1 LGLFRNRK
9 SKRVQVAAT
18 SPLMDRIHETML
30 GLGTSRPVF
39 HSEADFQHALAWQI
53 RHDHPDAEVRL
64 ETRPLPD
71 EALFL
76 DVLVRLAGVKIAIE
90 CKYFTKALDT
100 RVAGESF
107 NLRNQGANP
116 IRRYDAVKDITRLE
130 RLVDAGAVDEGLGI
144 VLANDPAYWQPAS
157 GGETIDHAFRIHEGR
172 QLEGYLAWDPGTGA
186 GTSQGREDPVVLR
199 GSYRLQW
206 QDFSTPAGGPGGSFR
221 YLVVNV

>member
-1 LGLFRNRK
+1 
-9 SKRVQVAAT
+9 
-18 SPLMDRIHETML
+18 MDRIHETML

-76 DVLVRLAGVKIAIE
+76 DVLVRLAGTGVAIE
-90 CKYFTKALDT
+90 CKYLTRALTVKA
-100 RVAGESF
+100 AGEQF

-116 IRRYDAVKDITRLE
+116 VRRYDVVEDVCRLE
-130 RLVDAGAVDEGLGI
+130 RFVEARAVETGLAI
-144 VLANDPAYWQPAS
+144 VLTNDPGYWHPTDD
-157 GGETIDHAFRIHEGR
+157 GETIDKDFRIHEGR
-172 QLEGYLAWDPGTGA
+172 QLEGSLAWHQKTGA
-186 GTSQGREDPVVLR
+186 GTSKGREDPITLR
-199 GSYRLQW
+199 GRYRLQW
-206 QDFSTPAGGPGGSFR
+206 RNFSTPTDGPGGSFR